1 MSQMLAK
8 AAVPWRAFLFSFVQA
23 GIFAY
28 RWTIHPTDGQNPAL
42 LYLYGEDNA
51 EKYGGTIMMGYNFGF
66 GGWFGMLFMTFFW
79 VAIIVLAIWLVS
91 KLFSGRAGTGIAPS
105 NTPTQLTQ
113 PPPSADEILKQRYA
127 RGEITKEQ
135 FEEMRRNLAA

>member
-1 MSQMLAK
+1 
-8 AAVPWRAFLFSFVQA
+8 
-23 GIFAY
+23 
-28 RWTIHPTDGQNPAL
+28 
-42 LYLYGEDNA
+42 
-51 EKYGGTIMMGYNFGF
+51 MMGYNFGF

-91 KLFSGRAGTGIAPS
+91 KLFSGRAGTDIAPS
-105 NTPTQLTQ
+105 ITPTQLTQ
-113 PPPSADEILKQRYA
+113 PQTADEILKQRYV

>member
-1 MSQMLAK
+1 
-8 AAVPWRAFLFSFVQA
+8 
-23 GIFAY
+23 
-28 RWTIHPTDGQNPAL
+28 
-42 LYLYGEDNA
+42 
-51 EKYGGTIMMGYNFGF
+51 MGYNFGF

-91 KLFSGRAGTGIAPS
+91 KLFSGRAGMGIVPS
-105 NTPTQLTQ
+105 NAPTQLTQ
-113 PPPSADEILKQRYA
+113 PPPTADEILKQRYA

>member
-1 MSQMLAK
+1 
-8 AAVPWRAFLFSFVQA
+8 
-23 GIFAY
+23 
-28 RWTIHPTDGQNPAL
+28 
-42 LYLYGEDNA
+42 
-51 EKYGGTIMMGYNFGF
+51 MMGYDFGI

-91 KLFSGRAGTGIAPS
+91 KLFSGRAGTDIA
-105 NTPTQLTQ
+105 PTQLPQ
-113 PPPSADEILKQRYA
+113 PPTADEILKQRYV

>member
-1 MSQMLAK
+1 
-8 AAVPWRAFLFSFVQA
+8 
-23 GIFAY
+23 
-28 RWTIHPTDGQNPAL
+28 
-42 LYLYGEDNA
+42 
-51 EKYGGTIMMGYNFGF
+51 MMGYNFGF

-105 NTPTQLTQ
+105 NAPTQLTQ
-113 PPPSADEILKQRYA
+113 PPTADEILKQRYV

-135 FEEMRRNLAA
+135 FEEMRRDIAA